1 MPSLKTQLVM
11 DSQPFDDALVRAR
24 AAAAAAGQ
32 SIQKSL
38 TLKISQMQDS
48 IARMP
53 QGAARNA
60 AEEKLQATK
69 MRLAVETQRSITA
82 MTIAENERRVA
93 AELAMTRAAAA
104 AKAASLAKMSTIA
117 RAGGVGM
124 RGGDSHAGGVS
135 GILSETLVVLREMGR
150 GNWSRIPGSITIIAQ
165 RMGIL
170 GQVIKSSAAEA
181 VTFAAKQ
188 NVLAASSAR
197 FALAEEA
204 KARAVYDSALAET
217 GDAAAATRLAA
228 GNNAIAASAL
238 RAAEA
243 EAVKAEAAVAAAET
257 ATAAAT
263 VSIGPIGWIAAA
275 LIALGTATYFVVR
288 QYHHPLA
295 TEQRNLNALMDRGAT
310 AYHDQADAL
319 DHAADSARDLA
330 KWLAELNEHQQS
342 LADNSQKAADGIR
355 EQAAAHK
362 ELRDA
367 QKANALAQVDLDEK
381 SGKISKPEATRRR
394 ADIDKQ
400 SLIGDA
406 KAKLDEL
413 NAVVDQTEKD
423 WFKARAVKS
432 AAEAAVK
439 TAESNLNQSPEALAR
454 QNQLKTDEDK
464 FNQAKALVAKL
475 EENAKTKGL
484 KDDYVQDVEVG
495 GVKYGVSLN
504 KARTDA
510 ETLRG
515 RVQDDKDNALPAQTA
530 LDTAKKNLQTATTSF
545 NQIDQANQ
553 TAVHAANANAQTA
566 PGILATKLDT
576 ENKKEQAD
584 LLGDRKQIR
593 TSLNSDQRIG
603 AYSAGGSSHLSK
615 IEQHLA
621 SLDRKTKAQPVH
633 PPVGRERT
641 RYGGM
646 YS

>member
-1 MPSLKTQLVM
+1 M
-11 DSQPFDDALVRAR
+11 DWTLTALLRATCKNGWT
-24 AAAAAAGQ
+24 AA
-32 SIQKSL
+32 
-38 TLKISQMQDS
+38 
-48 IARMP
+48 
-53 QGAARNA
+53 
-60 AEEKLQATK
+60 LQ
-69 MRLAVETQRSITA
+69 
-82 MTIAENERRVA
+82 
-93 AELAMTRAAAA
+93 
-104 AKAASLAKMSTIA
+104 
-117 RAGGVGM
+117 
-124 RGGDSHAGGVS
+124 
-135 GILSETLVVLREMGR
+135 
-150 GNWSRIPGSITIIAQ
+150 
-165 RMGIL
+165 
-170 GQVIKSSAAEA
+170 
-181 VTFAAKQ
+181 
-188 NVLAASSAR
+188 
-197 FALAEEA
+197 
-204 KARAVYDSALAET
+204 T
-217 GDAAAATRLAA
+217 GDAAAASRLAT

-288 QYHHPLA
+288 HYRTLA
-295 TEQRNLNALMDRGAT
+295 TEQRNLNALMERGAT

-330 KWLAELNEHQQS
+330 KWLSELNEHQQT

-400 SLIGDA
+400 ALIDDA
-406 KAKLDEL
+406 KAKQDEL

-504 KARTDA
+504 KARADA
-510 ETLRG
+510 ETLRV

-553 TAVHAANANAQTA
+553 TAAAAANANAQTA

-603 AYSAGGSSHLSK
+603 AYAADGSSHLSK